1 MYIVRRTKVFERSL
15 RRLNRSGKIKQSTID
30 TFDYVV
36 NAIAKGVV
44 LDMHFR
50 DHALRGEYEGMREC
64 HIQSDLLLVYKIE
77 SETIVLVLINIG
89 SHSQIFG

>member
-1 MYIVRRTKVFERSL
+1 MVRRTKVFERSL
-15 RRLNRSGKIKQSTID
+15 GRLNRSGKIKQSTID
-30 TFDYVV
+30 TFDYIV
-36 NAIAKGVV
+36 NLLAKGAV

-50 DHALRGEYEGMREC
+50 DHSLRGEYEGMREC

-77 SETIVLVLINIG
+77 SETIVLVLVNIG

>member
-1 MYIVRRTKVFERSL
+1 M